1 MKFDSLFVFFLLA
14 AFFACKSRHHVPAM
28 ETTTHK
34 DSTTVTTTPGQ
45 HFNGIE
51 FASKMDLA
59 CGMLLTAGIQDT
71 AHYNGKV
78 YGFCSEDCKKDFL
91 KTPEAFLASKY
102 RH

>member
-1 MKFDSLFVFFLLA
+1 MKINVLFVLLLVQVL
-14 AFFACKSRHHVPAM
+14 FACKSRSEVKTSEAA
-28 ETTTHK
+28 HK
-34 DSTTVTTTPGQ
+34 DSTTAAKPRQPFDGV
-45 HFNGIE
+45 E

-71 AHYNGKV
+71 AHYKGKV
-78 YGFCSEDCKKDFL
+78 YGFCSKECKTDFL

>member
-1 MKFDSLFVFFLLA
+1 MKLNVLFALHLVTVL
-14 AFFACKSRHHVPAM
+14 FACKNSNNAKAV
-28 ETTTHK
+28 ETTHK
-34 DSTTVTTTPGQ
+34 DSTTVATPKQ
-45 HFNGIE
+45 PFNGVE

-71 AHYNGKV
+71 AHYKGKV
-78 YGFCSEDCKKDFL
+78 YGFCSNECKTDFL

>member
-1 MKFDSLFVFFLLA
+1 MKLNVLFVPFLVTVL
-14 AFFACKSRHHVPAM
+14 FACKNRDNANAVES
-28 ETTTHK
+28 THK
-34 DSTTVTTTPGQ
+34 DSTTVATPKQPFEGV
-45 HFNGIE
+45 E

-71 AHYNGKV
+71 AHYKGKV
-78 YGFCSEDCKKDFL
+78 YGFCSKECKDDFL

>member
-1 MKFDSLFVFFLLA
+1 MKFNSLFALLLLMVL
-14 AFFACKSRHHVPAM
+14 FACKSRNEAKAI
-28 ETTTHK
+28 ETTHK
-34 DSTTVTTTPGQ
+34 DSTTVTTAEQNFT
-45 HFNGIE
+45 GIN

-59 CGMLLTAGIQDT
+59 CGMLLTEGIKDT

-78 YGFCSEDCKKDFL
+78 YGFCSEECKKEFL